1 MKVINDKVRAPCNYQ
16 TRSPEQSSA
25 QQSAVKFSEPPHA
38 GCRMSGKSRQQ
49 QRPLCW
55 GFTHSSSRGNKASQP
70 GKQEPAFAATLR
82 AASTRTITAAGNG
95 VPHRWSTT
103 FSRQQSDSE
112 IGYNTQNRVLLKW
125 HIPFSMAEDG
135 SHDEFTDAGNQSSG
149 HTDGSPFAA
158 LPQHVRVL
166 FPRSIC
172 HF

>member
-1 MKVINDKVRAPCNYQ
+1 MQDERQVTPATVTPLLGRHTQ
-16 TRSPEQSSA
+16 QLTRKQSVTA
-25 QQSAVKFSEPPHA
+25 RKA
-38 GCRMSGKSRQQ
+38 GI
-49 QRPLCW
+49 
-55 GFTHSSSRGNKASQP
+55 GFV
-70 GKQEPAFAATLR
+70 ATLWS
-82 AASTRTITAAGNG
+82 ASTPTITAAGNG

-112 IGYNTQNRVLLKW
+112 LGYNTQNRVLLKW

-158 LPQHVRVL
+158 LPQHVRVS